1 MNKLVNGKNDNKV
14 LREYIKQQDEKIHNK
29 MGEHTFQDCY
39 HDRVHQMWGLD
50 SSDSETS
57 ESDESSN
64 EDSDSD
70 YVDLGLPSGTKW
82 ATKNLGASSK
92 TDYGL
97 YFAWGETT
105 GYEGLTQDKQFTWED
120 YQFFTGYDE
129 NNNNLATFNKYNSV
143 DQKVVLKNTDDA
155 AYQLTNGGYRIPT
168 GDEASELINNCTYE
182 FITDY
187 KGTGVNVAQFTGP
200 NGNKLIIPAAG
211 YYKDG
216 QLQGEEDYSYI
227 WTNTVRIGSYSIA
240 YSACQDYVDTVTYR
254 YYGMPIRPIKN
265 EK

>member
-1 MNKLVNGKNDNKV
+1 MNKLTNGKDDNKV

-29 MGEHTFQDCY
+29 MDEHTFQDCY

-50 SSDSETS
+50 NSSEDKED
-57 ESDESSN
+57 DE
-64 EDSDSD
+64 EF
-70 YVDLGLPSGTKW
+70 VDLGLPSGTLW

-105 GYEGLTQDKQFTWED
+105 GYEGLTQDKQFAWED

-129 NNNNLATFNKYNSV
+129 NNNNSPTFSKYNSS
-143 DQKVVLKNTDDA
+143 DRTTLSLEDDA
-155 AYQLTNGGYRIPT
+155 AHVFNRNYMIPT

-182 FITDY
+182 FIIDY

-200 NGNKLIIPAAG
+200 NGNKLIIPTAG

-216 QLQGEEDYSYI
+216 QLKGEEDYSYI

-240 YSACQDYVDTVTYR
+240 YSVCQDYVDTVTYR
-254 YYGMPIRPIKN
+254 HYGMPIRPVKFIK
-265 EK
+265 

>member
-1 MNKLVNGKNDNKV
+1 MNKLTNGKNDNKV

-39 HDRVHQMWGLD
+39 HDQVHQMWGLD
-50 SSDSETS
+50 NSSE
-57 ESDESSN
+57 DE
-64 EDSDSD
+64 EDDEEF
-70 YVDLGLPSGTKW
+70 VDLGLPSGTLW

-120 YQFFTGYDE
+120 YQFFTGYDA
-129 NNNNLATFNKYNSV
+129 NNNNSPIFSKYNSS
-143 DQKVVLKNTDDA
+143 DHTTLSLKDDA
-155 AYQLTNGGYRIPT
+155 ANVLNESYVIPT

-182 FITDY
+182 FIIDY

-200 NGNKLIIPAAG
+200 NGNKLIIPTAG

-216 QLQGEEDYSYI
+216 QLRGEEDYSYI
-227 WTNTVRIGSYSIA
+227 WINTVRIGSYSIA
-240 YSACQDYVDTVTYR
+240 YSACQDYIDTVTYR
-254 YYGMPIRPIKN
+254 YYGMPIRPVKFIK
-265 EK
+265 